1 MSDLETRLTSALN
14 ADAPPARDAIFRVEV
29 LVRLEQARF
38 RRHVSRIVFTAALLA
53 VLAAVSAPAI
63 AAWMAA
69 DDSRIWLVTLGAAAA
84 ICGWSAVLIV
94 PGFRAAVSAVGRLLY
109 P

>member
-1 MSDLETRLTSALN
+1 MSDVETRLTSALN
-14 ADAPPARDAIFRVEV
+14 AEAPPAHDAVFRVEV

-53 VLAAVSAPAI
+53 VLAAVSAPDI
-63 AAWMAA
+63 DAWMTA
-69 DDSRIWLVTLGAAAA
+69 DDSRIWLLAAGAAAA
-84 ICGWSAVLIV
+84 ICVLSAVLIV
-94 PGFRAAVSAVGRLLY
+94 RGCGGAVRAVGRLVY